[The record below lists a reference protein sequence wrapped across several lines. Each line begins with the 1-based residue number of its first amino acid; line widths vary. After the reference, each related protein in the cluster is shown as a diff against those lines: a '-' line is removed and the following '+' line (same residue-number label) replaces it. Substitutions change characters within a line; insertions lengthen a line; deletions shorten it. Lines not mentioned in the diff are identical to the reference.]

1 MNAFGKPWKENPK
14 DGAFYGPKIDIK
26 LFDALKRPHQCGTIQ
41 LDFQAPIRF
50 DLVYRT
56 DHEDLKESDSESD
69 HMSQNE
75 KVIDYFDFP
84 ADEFDDEV
92 FRWEEHHLR
101 PGFARPVVVHRA
113 VLGSVE
119 RFFSILLENCAG
131 KWPFWL
137 SPRQLVICPITDK
150 NIPYCEKVLKKLMIE
165 GF

>member
-1 MNAFGKPWKENPK
+1 
-14 DGAFYGPKIDIK
+14 
-26 LFDALKRPHQCGTIQ
+26 
-41 LDFQAPIRF
+41 
-50 DLVYRT
+50 
-56 DHEDLKESDSESD
+56 
-69 HMSQNE
+69 MSQNE
-75 KVIDYFDFP
+75 KVVDYFDFP
-84 ADEFDDEV
+84 ADEYDDEV

-150 NIPYCEKVLKKLMIE
+150 NIPYCEKVLKKLVIE
-165 GF
+165 GFQASIDTSSATMDKKIFKAEKNLWNYILTVGKDEEALGMVDIRVRGGQ